1 MKAIEKLKIAKEIL
15 EQELSN
21 EISSLSLNFVY
32 KRLNIEFHNGINIYI
47 MYNDCNEYS
56 YSIIF

>member
-15 EQELSN
+15 EQEFSN

-32 KRLNIEFHNGINIYI
+32 KRLNFA
-47 MYNDCNEYS
+47 
-56 YSIIF
+56 